1 VRPHLPE
8 EEFHAWLDGQLSR
21 MQSAEIAEH
30 LLGCLICRALEAE
43 VRGVRDR
50 TTALLALAAPRSF
63 RALPNAAP
71 AVARRA
77 PARIR
82 GGSVAAA
89 AAVIIGL
96 GSWVATR
103 NDHPTTSGGSPQ
115 LAAAFVAPAILA
127 RVAALPGLDSATALP
142 LEATATSRTLTLAS
156 RTTTSPRMIAP
167 RSSSVPVSSRRL
179 GVADPML
186 QVGPAGEG
194 WETASLQEAR
204 AAASG
209 ALAHLDGIA
218 VNAVRIQ
225 PSGVGGRPTAMV
237 RHLLPDGR
245 AVWVVE
251 GTLDDMA
258 PIYRVLEASG
268 LSLSNPRRA
277 RPDYIGTDAAPVRTS
292 RMVTVASFLPVD
304 SLEKLAGTRLRL
316 DE

>member
-8 EEFHAWLDGQLSR
+8 EEIHAWLDQQLSR
-21 MQSAEIAEH
+21 VQAAEVAEH

-43 VRGVRDR
+43 VRGVRER

-63 RALPNAAP
+63 RALPTATPAAI
-71 AVARRA
+71 RRT

-82 GGSVAAA
+82 SGSVAAA
-89 AAVIIGL
+89 AAVIVGL
-96 GSWVATR
+96 GSWAATR
-103 NDHPTTSGGSPQ
+103 DTAPTDTGNPPQ

-127 RVAALPGLDSATALP
+127 RVATLPGLDTAAAMPLPAT
-142 LEATATSRTLTLAS
+142 TSRTLTLAS
-156 RTTTSPRMIAP
+156 RATTSPRMMP
-167 RSSSVPVSSRRL
+167 SRNTSVPVSARKL
-179 GVADPML
+179 GVVDPML
-186 QVGPAGEG
+186 EVGPSGEG

-204 AAASG
+204 EGASG
-209 ALAHLDGIA
+209 ALAHLDGIT
-218 VNAVRIQ
+218 VSAVRIQ
-225 PSGVGGRPTAMV
+225 PSRVGGRPTAMV

-277 RPDYIGTDAAPVRTS
+277 RPDYIGTDAEPVRTS

-304 SLEKLAGTRLRL
+304 SLERLAGTRLRL